1 MTRYSRFPRLFGKVP
16 VLVPVLVLPLT
27 LLAGPCAIP
36 PARAADASTS
46 LPGQA
51 NAAGDIE
58 IRDAWIQ
65 IIRPER
71 QIAGGYFT
79 IENRGVDV
87 HLLTG
92 VTATACR
99 DLFAHHTEQES
110 TSETATL
117 FTHMALPAQ
126 TTLVFPPGG
135 YHLVCRGY
143 DATVQPGRSIPVV
156 FHFLGGTT
164 RTVAF
169 DVRPA
174 QDTADTAP

>member
-1 MTRYSRFPRLFGKVP
+1 MTRHGRLPRLFGQLP
-16 VLVPVLVLPLT
+16 ALALFLPLT
-27 LLAGPCAIP
+27 LLAGPRAIL
-36 PARAADASTS
+36 PARAAGAPTS
-46 LPGQA
+46 IPGQA
-51 NAAGDIE
+51 SAAGDIE
-58 IRDAWIQ
+58 VRDAWLQ

-79 IENRGVDV
+79 IENRGTDA
-87 HLLTG
+87 HMLTG

-99 DLFAHHTEQES
+99 DMFAHHTEQES

-135 YHLVCRGY
+135 YHLICRGY
-143 DATVQPGRSIPVV
+143 DGTLQPGRSIPVI

-169 DVRPA
+169 EVRPA
-174 QDTADTAP
+174 PDTADTAP